1 LLTKRK
7 NWIWAIKL
15 SRYTVILDA
24 CVLYPAPLRDVLLEL
39 ATTDLF
45 RAKWTDQIH
54 DEWTSALLRQR
65 PDIDKV
71 TLDRTRNLM
80 NETVLDCK
88 VTNYEEL
95 IDGLNLPDEND
106 RHVLAAAIAGKADA
120 IITYNLKDFPDDYC
134 NNYDLEILHPD
145 DFLKFQYGFEPSII
159 VTAIRNIRQRL
170 KKPTKSGSDYLVTL
184 ERQALPKIVSELKKF
199 EAMI

>member
-1 LLTKRK
+1 M
-7 NWIWAIKL
+7 
-15 SRYTVILDA
+15 DA

-65 PDIDKV
+65 LDIDET
-71 TLDRTRNLM
+71 TLNRTKNLM
-80 NETVLDCK
+80 DETVLDCK

-106 RHVLAAAIAGKADA
+106 NHVLAAAIAGKADA
-120 IITYNLKDFPDDYC
+120 IITYNLKDFPEDYC
-134 NNYDLEILHPD
+134 NKYDIEILHPD
-145 DFLKFQYGFEPSII
+145 DFLKFQYDFEPSII

-170 KKPTKSGSDYLVTL
+170 QKPPISSSNYLVTL

-199 EAMI
+199 ETMI